1 MARKRGLTVDDV
13 VGAAAT
19 VADRVGFDALTL
31 ADVATELGVRSPSL
45 YSHVDGLT
53 GLRRALSLDAVRRLG
68 ETITVA
74 AAGRDGTDALRSI
87 AHGYREF
94 ARDHPGSYAAILT
107 TPAELDDA
115 PAYAAFASV
124 LPVIVEVLRQLGAAE
139 ADAVALIR
147 SVRSALHGFVA
158 LEASGGFGLPD
169 DIDASFEVLIDV
181 LVAGLGACAIAPE
194 EAAMGG

>member
-13 VGAAAT
+13 VAAAAA

-68 ETITVA
+68 ETITA
-74 AAGRDGTDALRSI
+74 AVAGRDGTDALRAI

-94 ARDHPGSYAAILT
+94 ARGHPGSYAAILT
-107 TPAELDDA
+107 TPAEVDDA
-115 PAYAAFASV
+115 PAYTAFAAV
-124 LPVIVEVLRQLGAAE
+124 LPVIVEVLLQLGAAE
-139 ADAVALIR
+139 AEAVPLIR
-147 SVRSALHGFVA
+147 SFRSALHGFVA

-181 LVAGLGACAIAPE
+181 LVAGLRARAIAPE